1 MKVRLLTLA
10 ALAAFT
16 LNSTSVAQQG
26 DNLDRALADLNSGI
40 VAPTMGGA
48 SASGSTGVDFSGDAR
63 ARNAWSGGGA
73 DNNVWAT
80 GAWVDTR
87 VRANMNFAVNESSS
101 AFVQWTGTETW
112 GSAASLAENGA
123 TGNISQAWFSTSNLL
138 SMGAD
143 WKMGRSYMTVGSG
156 MVLGSSEWDQRPS
169 TWSGVWISS
178 DAAGLAIDA
187 FAINGGAL
195 ANEEMWGLSTSLG
208 LGDNGF
214 INAIDPWYIAGAD
227 GSEATWMGASA
238 GGTVAMLDW
247 SADWAN
253 HEDGATDDSATS
265 VSVSMGMGDMSGD
278 FINSISYTMT
288 DADGDVTIDAADW
301 NSAGLLGGGAWASDL
316 ETTQIGLCLN
326 LMEGYDVGVNWID
339 DGSDDNETDIT
350 VSRAL
355 GGGVDAWVGYGSQG
369 DDEVGYIQL
378 SLNF

>member
-63 ARNAWSGGGA
+63 ARNAWAG
-73 DNNVWAT
+73 

-87 VRANMNFAVNESSS
+87 VRANMNFAVNESST

-112 GSAASLAENGA
+112 GDGASLLENGT
-123 TGNISQAWFSTSNLL
+123 TGNISQSWFSTSNLL
-138 SMGAD
+138 SLGAD

-187 FAINGGAL
+187 
-195 ANEEMWGLSTSLG
+195 
-208 LGDNGF
+208 
-214 INAIDPWYIAGAD
+214 
-227 GSEATWMGASA
+227 
-238 GGTVAMLDW
+238 
-247 SADWAN
+247 
-253 HEDGATDDSATS
+253 
-265 VSVSMGMGDMSGD
+265 
-278 FINSISYTMT
+278 
-288 DADGDVTIDAADW
+288 
-301 NSAGLLGGGAWASDL
+301 
-316 ETTQIGLCLN
+316 
-326 LMEGYDVGVNWID
+326 
-339 DGSDDNETDIT
+339 
-350 VSRAL
+350 
-355 GGGVDAWVGYGSQG
+355 
-369 DDEVGYIQL
+369 
-378 SLNF
+378 

>member
-63 ARNAWSGGGA
+63 ARNAWSGG
-73 DNNVWAT
+73 
-80 GAWVDTR
+80 AWVDTR
-87 VRANMNFAVNESSS
+87 VRANMHFAVNESSS

-112 GSAASLAENGA
+112 DTAVAGVEAIEAAA
-123 TGNISQAWFSTSNLL
+123 NISQAWFSTSNLL

-143 WKMGRSYMTVGSG
+143 WKLGRSYMTVGSG
-156 MVLGSSEWDQRPS
+156 MVLGSNEWDQRPS

-301 NSAGLLGGGAWASDL
+301 NSAGLLGGGAWADEL
-316 ETTQIGLCLN
+316 ETTQIGLCLDI
-326 LMEGYDVGVNWID
+326 MEGYDVGVNWID
-339 DGSDDNETDIT
+339 DGGDDNETDIT